1 MKYRLTGASA
11 CVNYGAIATFSIA
24 LVVSDA
30 RADAK
35 QVAQQRLIS
44 LRSIIQR
51 LEMLAGDYQY
61 MQWRLR
67 IDVAQHDTTIVAL
80 NNFTL

>member
-1 MKYRLTGASA
+1 
-11 CVNYGAIATFSIA
+11 
-24 LVVSDA
+24 
-30 RADAK
+30 
-35 QVAQQRLIS
+35 
-44 LRSIIQR
+44 
-51 LEMLAGDYQY
+51 MLAGDYQY